1 MGWNLTR
8 VRLNRLST
16 GCLHGFTRLFNR
28 VSAVFSTGFQQYF
41 QQGFNR
47 LFNRVSTVFS
57 TGVQQVINRLPTWFQ
72 PSFQQGF
79 NRLFNR
85 VSTVFSTCYTQV
97 FHQPVGVEN
106 VKKCLQIMCIYPELN
121 RCCIQLLNHQVEHHV
136 LNPG

>member
-1 MGWNLTR
+1 MGLNLTR

-16 GCLHGFTRLFNR
+16 GCLHGFDNGFNR
-28 VSAVFSTGFQQYF
+28 VSTVFSTGFQQSF

-47 LFNRVSTVFS
+47 LFNRVSTGCLHGF
-57 TGVQQVINRLPTWFQ
+57 NRL
-72 PSFQQGF
+72 F

-106 VKKCLQIMCIYPELN
+106 VKKGLQIMCIYPYLN

-136 LNPG
+136 LTPG